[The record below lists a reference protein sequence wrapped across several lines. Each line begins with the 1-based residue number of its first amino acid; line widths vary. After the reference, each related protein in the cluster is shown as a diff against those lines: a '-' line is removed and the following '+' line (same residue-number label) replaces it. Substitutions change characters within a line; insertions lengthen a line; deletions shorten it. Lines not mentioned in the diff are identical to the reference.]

1 MDTPPRNV
9 SRVNEFLF
17 LLIELYKKMER
28 LSDAPSLISIRP

>member
-28 LSDAPSLISIRP
+28 LSDAPSILSIHP